1 MSRFLAAS
9 LGVLVLLGASCQRAP
24 QVEVSDNPFPSE
36 GDRAPGFELPAADGG
51 RVALADFLGKKP
63 VLLYFS
69 MGPG

>member
-1 MSRFLAAS
+1 MGRFLAAS
-9 LGVLVLLGASCQRAP
+9 LGALLLLGASCQRGADVVRDDP
-24 QVEVSDNPFPSE
+24 PPSE